1 VQSFNIFWRKRKR
14 AREIRTSRTTKL
26 RKRKKRKRKK
36 RRRKNPIFDLLE
48 LDTVLSIEIGQ

>member
-1 VQSFNIFWRKRKR
+1 VQSLNIFWKKRK
-14 AREIRTSRTTKL
+14 RTSRTTKL
-26 RKRKKRKRKK
+26 RKREKRKRKK